1 MKGILLINLGSPKD
15 LELSSIKDYLKE
27 FLSDELVVD
36 YPKLFRKILVNLII
50 VPTRSKKTKKAYS
63 EIWTEKGSPLINT
76 TIDLGKKVSLK
87 ANMPLEVAMRYQF
100 PSIEKGMKNLKEQGC
115 SDIFVIPLYPHYA
128 MSTTLTT
135 EREVMRINQER
146 KLNLNLSFIDPFY
159 NEEDYLDSLTK
170 IITKHRQA
178 NSDYLL
184 FSYHGIPNRHLLKTD
199 PTGNH
204 CLKAE
209 NCCDINSEAKP
220 FCYKAQVIETSKL
233 CANKLKLEENEWGI
247 SFQSRIGP
255 GWIQPFTDQ
264 ELVKLAEDGVKR
276 LDVVCPAFV
285 IDNLETLEEMNME
298 GRETFLNAG
307 GESFNYIPCLN
318 DEDLFV
324 SFLVNQAK
332 K

>member
-36 YPKLFRKILVNLII
+36 YPKLFRQILVILII

-76 TIDLGKKVSLK
+76 TIDLGKKISST
-87 ANMPLEVAMRYQF
+87 ANIPLEVAMRYQF
-100 PSIEKGMKNLKEQGC
+100 PSIEEGMKNLKEQGC
-115 SDIFVIPLYPHYA
+115 SDVFVIPLYPHYA

-233 CANKLKLEENEWGI
+233 CANKLKLKENE
-247 SFQSRIGP
+247 
-255 GWIQPFTDQ
+255 
-264 ELVKLAEDGVKR
+264 
-276 LDVVCPAFV
+276 
-285 IDNLETLEEMNME
+285 
-298 GRETFLNAG
+298 
-307 GESFNYIPCLN
+307 
-318 DEDLFV
+318 
-324 SFLVNQAK
+324 
-332 K
+332 